1 MVPLN
6 NCYTTRYARSDLWH
20 RTQRWFAGG
29 GRSILFGPQAGYDM
43 ASTTRRIA
51 GLDNRVPH
59 VASKSTQPVGS
70 SLSIRPSAHPRECDR
85 SARSRGQHHRDFGAR
100 VSSNDSS
107 APWTPATVTK
117 GKQAGAIAKGRDRPR
132 GRCRAATAA
141 SREQREADPASRFS
155 RRAPEQNVGIG
166 SVHTRTGTG
175 PRCARPPLELAI
187 PSHVNYA
194 SRSLNSPHQELIF
207 TRLAARPRAR
217 SASRISPAPL
227 PRQPSA
233 RRGARLA
240 ASGLRIAQETR
251 TRAL

>member
-1 MVPLN
+1 M
-6 NCYTTRYARSDLWH
+6 
-20 RTQRWFAGG
+20 
-29 GRSILFGPQAGYDM
+29 FGPQAGYDM

-155 RRAPEQNVGIG
+155 RRAPEQKRGN
-166 SVHTRTGTG
+166 
-175 PRCARPPLELAI
+175 
-187 PSHVNYA
+187 
-194 SRSLNSPHQELIF
+194 
-207 TRLAARPRAR
+207 
-217 SASRISPAPL
+217 RISPHTDRHRSPLRPAPPRIGHPFSRQLRQPL
-227 PRQPSA
+227 PQLTAPRTHIHAPRSA
-233 RRGARLA
+233 ATRPQRIQDIPRTPATSAFCAAGREIGSERVADCTRNTDASPIAGA
-240 ASGLRIAQETR
+240 S
-251 TRAL
+251 